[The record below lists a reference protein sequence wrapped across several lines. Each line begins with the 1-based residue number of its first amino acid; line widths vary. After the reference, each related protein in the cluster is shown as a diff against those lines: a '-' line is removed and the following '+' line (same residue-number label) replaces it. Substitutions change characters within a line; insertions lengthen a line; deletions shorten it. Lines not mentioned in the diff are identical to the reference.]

1 MQKLKF
7 YPTYEEAKRAVAGK
21 NIKSKDEY
29 KKRYKEDPRLPSEPN
44 STYANQ
50 GWINWLDF
58 LGKPTKVF
66 YPTFE
71 KAKRA
76 VAVINIKS
84 KDEYQKRYKEDP
96 RLPSNP
102 NIFYKDKGW
111 IGSLV
116 FLGKPI
122 PDLYSTYKEAK
133 RAVKRSNIKSQDEYK
148 KRYKED
154 PRLPSNPN
162 KYYKDKGRI
171 DWFNLFGKPIPDLYP
186 TYKEAKQAV
195 KRLNIKNQ
203 IEYHKRHKEDPR
215 LPSTPYAFYKDK
227 GWIGWSDYFGK
238 PTKVFYPTYE
248 ELKRAIKRLNIK
260 TSTEYHKRYKEDP
273 RLPSNPHKYYKD
285 KGWIDFFDF
294 FRKVKK

>member
-1 MQKLKF
+1 MKKQNGLL
-7 YPTYEEAKRAVAGK
+7 RRK
-21 NIKSKDEY
+21 NIKSQAEY

-44 STYANQ
+44 STYAAK
-50 GWINWLDF
+50 GWIDWYDF
-58 LGKPTKVF
+58 LGKPTTDF

-111 IGSLV
+111 IGS
-116 FLGKPI
+116 FDFFGKPI

-162 KYYKDKGRI
+162 KFYKDKGRI
-171 DWFNLFGKPIPDLYP
+171 DWFNLFGKPIPDFYP
-186 TYKEAKQAV
+186 TYKEAKRAV

-203 IEYHKRHKEDPR
+203 I
-215 LPSTPYAFYKDK
+215 
-227 GWIGWSDYFGK
+227 
-238 PTKVFYPTYE
+238 
-248 ELKRAIKRLNIK
+248 
-260 TSTEYHKRYKEDP
+260 
-273 RLPSNPHKYYKD
+273 
-285 KGWIDFFDF
+285 
-294 FRKVKK
+294 